1 VTYSAQADGSAAT
14 TTGGTISGYDTV
26 TGFDPTLDGFRF
38 DSNTTDADPHA
49 DIDAFATA
57 ITAVQV
63 VDHASATNSSYD
75 LADSDFADAD
85 KLVTFMN
92 DTGTGVVTGVAA
104 TEVDVVGIVFDTFT
118 GIYIVDNASGAAI
131 VAGEIEM
138 LAKVDGAVLTAADL
152 VIA

>member
-1 VTYSAQADGSAAT
+1 M
-14 TTGGTISGYDTV
+14 
-26 TGFDPTLDGFRF
+26 TGFDTTLDSFRF
-38 DSNTTDADPHA
+38 DSNTTDANPDA

-57 ITAVQV
+57 IDAVQV

-75 LADSDFADAD
+75 LADADFADAD

-92 DTGTGVVTGVAA
+92 DTGSAVVTNVAA
-104 TEVDVVGIVFDTFT
+104 GELDVVAIVYDTFT

-131 VAGEIEM
+131 VATEIEM